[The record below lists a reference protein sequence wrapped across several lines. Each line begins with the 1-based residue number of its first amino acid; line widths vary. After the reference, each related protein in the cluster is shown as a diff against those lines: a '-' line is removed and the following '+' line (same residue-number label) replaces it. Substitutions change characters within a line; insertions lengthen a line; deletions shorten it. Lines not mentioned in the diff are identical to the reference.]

1 MELKSRLKRLEFYL
15 KDCDSPVLVDFLKPE
30 QFKDA
35 IVIDA
40 NISKNELYGDMSFD
54 PEWYAKLKSSN
65 KEGINYLI
73 INNIAKVNELEQK
86 KFIHLLKDRKCNN
99 IVLPKNAVIVV
110 TTDKEE
116 KELIDKEVLSYLIQV

>member
-1 MELKSRLKRLEFYL
+1 
-15 KDCDSPVLVDFLKPE
+15 
-30 QFKDA
+30 
-35 IVIDA
+35 
-40 NISKNELYGDMSFD
+40 MSFD

-65 KEGINYLI
+65 KEGINYLLI
-73 INNIAKVNELEQK
+73 TDIAKVDKLEQK

-110 TTDKEE
+110 IINKDE

>member
-15 KDCDSPVLVDFLKPE
+15 KDCDSPILVDFLKPE

-40 NISKNELYGDMSFD
+40 NISKYDLYGDMSFD

-65 KEGINYLI
+65 KEGINYLLI
-73 INNIAKVNELEQK
+73 TDIAKVDKLEQK

-99 IVLPKNAVIVV
+99 IVLPKNTVIVV
-110 TTDKEE
+110 IVNKDEE
-116 KELIDKEVLSYLIQV
+116 ELIDKEVLSYLIQV

>member
-15 KDCDSPVLVDFLKPE
+15 KDCDSPILVDFLKPE
-30 QFKDA
+30 QFNEP
-35 IVIDA
+35 IVIDGS
-40 NISKNELYGDMSFD
+40 ISNEELYGDMSFE
-54 PEWYAKLKSSN
+54 PEWYTKLKNSN

-73 INNIAKVNELEQK
+73 IDNLAKVDMLEQK
-86 KFIHLLKDRKCNN
+86 KFVHLLKDRKCNN

-110 TTDKEE
+110 IINKDE

>member
-15 KDCDSPVLVDFLKPE
+15 KDCDFPILGDFLKPE
-30 QFKDA
+30 QFKNP

-54 PEWYAKLKSSN
+54 PEWYKKLKGST
-65 KEGINYLI
+65 KEGINYLLI
-73 INNIAKVNELEQK
+73 TNIAKVDGLEQK

-99 IVLPKNAVIVV
+99 IVLPKNAVIVILIN
-110 TTDKEE
+110 KGEE
-116 KELIDKEVLSYLIQV
+116 ELIDKEVLSYLIQV